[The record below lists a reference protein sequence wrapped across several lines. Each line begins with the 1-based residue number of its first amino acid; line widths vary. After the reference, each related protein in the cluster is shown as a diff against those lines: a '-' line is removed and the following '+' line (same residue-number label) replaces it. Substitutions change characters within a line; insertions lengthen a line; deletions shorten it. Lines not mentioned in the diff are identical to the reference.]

1 MLNAVALLCCS
12 DTLYVLLEEAPSQ
25 TWRQAVKDAGWKLKD
40 GAQAGLQCCGTPAI
54 NHHHLMDQVRIF
66 VGQEGAK

>member
-1 MLNAVALLCCS
+1 MHECC

-25 TWRQAVKDAGWKLKD
+25 TRRQAVKDAGWKLED
-40 GAQAGLQCCGTPAI
+40 GAQAGLQGCGTPAV
-54 NHHHLMDQVRIF
+54 NHHHLMDQLRIF